1 MRKLN
6 EPGDK
11 KAMQSAASQEMH
23 CAGCGSKLGP
33 DIIAGNLNNLDVFNN
48 DAVTPALGKSEDASL
63 WQVSRGNLAVQ
74 SIDGFRSFSEDYWRF
89 GKICVNHA
97 LSDLYAMAAT
107 PVSAQVWI
115 NLAHAHP
122 RIHKRD
128 HGVLMAAIV
137 EALNQQQ
144 VALAGG
150 HSSEGMETHIAI
162 VANGEVEPGKAIS
175 KNTANAG
182 DVLVITKPL
191 GTGVILVA
199 DMQAK
204 APAQATDTAF
214 DSMLQSNRDIA
225 LVLQEYNVSAVT
237 DVTGFGLLGHLLEM
251 LSSTNLYA
259 ELNLKDVPLLSGAY
273 QLSAEGFRSSLY
285 PQLQPYLLQCDSTEG
300 LDSDYI
306 DLLLD
311 PQTSGGLLI
320 ALPETQAK
328 RLTDTFESA
337 VVIGQIKAGQHSA
350 DQNQSAATADKRIR
364 IC

>member
-1 MRKLN
+1 M
-6 EPGDK
+6 
-11 KAMQSAASQEMH
+11 
-23 CAGCGSKLGP
+23 
-33 DIIAGNLNNLDVFNN
+33 
-48 DAVTPALGKSEDASL
+48 
-63 WQVSRGNLAVQ
+63 
-74 SIDGFRSFSEDYWRF
+74 
-89 GKICVNHA
+89 
-97 LSDLYAMAAT
+97 
-107 PVSAQVWI
+107 
-115 NLAHAHP
+115 
-122 RIHKRD
+122 
-128 HGVLMAAIV
+128 
-137 EALNQQQ
+137 
-144 VALAGG
+144 
-150 HSSEGMETHIAI
+150 
-162 VANGEVEPGKAIS
+162 
-175 KNTANAG
+175 
-182 DVLVITKPL
+182 ITKPL

-337 VVIGQIKAGQHSA
+337 VVIGQINAGQHSA